1 MPARVVG
8 LSLAFVWASAAM
20 AIEDR
25 ADNDPSEP
33 DEDGTI
39 AWKLTA
45 THLHETALR
54 SAFDLNL
61 RGNEGAN
68 TFWIGHYQRGTEFR
82 QTRAGYER
90 QLEIPIGR
98 IIASAQLAT
107 HGFAGGSITAELG
120 KGAAFALAGWGRTNL
135 KTYYNLNF
143 DPNDSILLGAGWRAA
158 KDTVVTLYQLHDDRL
173 DTGQRVTHLV
183 LRTKPDRRTRWTVDL
198 FHKRGHSTDVDDA
211 GERQLFRGT
220 GLAVAYDFDRY
231 FVKAA
236 WDPKVNFTNSD
247 MLRLAGG
254 LRF

>member
-8 LSLAFVWASAAM
+8 LSLAFLWASAAM

-61 RGNEGAN
+61 RGNE
-68 TFWIGHYQRGTEFR
+68 FR

-90 QLEIPIGR
+90 QLEIPVGR

-143 DPNDSILLGAGWRAA
+143 DPNDSILLGAGWRASQ
-158 KDTVVTLYQLHDDRL
+158 DTVVTLYQIHDDRT

-183 LRTKPDRRTRWTVDL
+183 LRTKHD
-198 FHKRGHSTDVDDA
+198 
-211 GERQLFRGT
+211 
-220 GLAVAYDFDRY
+220 
-231 FVKAA
+231 
-236 WDPKVNFTNSD
+236 
-247 MLRLAGG
+247 
-254 LRF
+254 

>member
-107 HGFAGGSITAELG
+107 HGFAGGSVTAELG

-158 KDTVVTLYQLHDDRL
+158 KDTTVTLYQIHDDRL

-198 FHKRGHSTDVDDA
+198 FHKRGHGDVDDA
-211 GERQLFRGT
+211 GERQSFRGT